1 MSVDEALREAAKV
14 SKAWPYEE
22 ARKLL
27 KRYPD
32 GPGARGIVFETG
44 YGPSGLPHLG
54 TFQEV
59 ARTLM
64 VRHALAE
71 MVDWPSRLIAFS
83 DDMDGMR
90 KVPPGVPHQDMMHDH
105 LDQPLSRVPDPFG
118 CGHDSYAAHNNNLLR
133 QFLDRFGF
141 DYEFLSSTACY
152 GSGRFDE
159 TLKAVLR
166 NFAAIMDVMLPTL
179 REERRKT
186 YSPVLP
192 VSRITG
198 KVLQV
203 PVEVVDPEAGLVRYT
218 DSASGETVEQSILSG
233 GAKLQWKVDWAM
245 RWVAL
250 GVDYEMSGKDH
261 IDGVIQSGKIARILG
276 ARPPEGFN
284 YELFLDENGEKI
296 SKTKGNGVTIDEWL
310 TYAPPESLSFYI
322 YRDPKKAKQL
332 SFGIIPKAVDE
343 YQQFLAAY
351 PNQPWKERLGNPV
364 WHMHSGKPPP
374 ARMPLSFAILLNLV
388 GVASTDDK
396 DLLWAFVQRYAPD
409 TSPET
414 HPELDSLIGYAV
426 TYFRDFVKESLR
438 RRAPDEKEAA
448 ALRDL
453 DAELAKLPADAPAED
468 IQNLVFEVGK
478 AHKFEN
484 LRDWFKA
491 LYETLLGTSQGPRMG
506 SFIALYGID
515 NSRTLIAEALGA
527 YWTRLGS
534 ASRMGSNPGRAG
546 GAGLRRSARNDVLRR
561 AP

>member
-1 MSVDEALREAAKV
+1 LSVDPALREAASV

-32 GPGARGIVFETG
+32 GPGERGIIFETG

-71 MVDWPSRLIAFS
+71 LVDWPSRLIAFS

-90 KVPPGVPHQDMMHDH
+90 KVPPGVPHQDMMHEH
-105 LDQPLSRVPDPFG
+105 LHQPLSRVPDPFG
-118 CGHDSYAAHNNNLLR
+118 CGHASYAAHNNNLLR

-141 DYEFLSSTACY
+141 DYEFLSSTDCY

-166 NFAAIMDVMLPTL
+166 NYSAIMDVMLPTL
-179 REERRKT
+179 REERRQT

-192 VSRITG
+192 ISRVTG
-198 KVLQV
+198 AVLQV
-203 PVEVVDPEAGLVRYT
+203 PIVIADAEAGTVRYT
-218 DSASGETVEQSILSG
+218 DPASGETVEQSILSG
-233 GAKLQWKVDWAM
+233 GAKLQWKVDWAA

-250 GVDYEMSGKDH
+250 GVDYEMAGKDH
-261 IDGVIQSGKIARILG
+261 IDGMIQSGKIARVLG
-276 ARPPEGFN
+276 ARPPDGFN

-310 TYAPPESLSFYI
+310 TYAPRESLSFYI
-322 YRDPKKAKQL
+322 YREPRKAKQL

-351 PNQPWKERLGNPV
+351 PGQAWKERLGNPV
-364 WHMHSGKPPP
+364 HHVHSGQVPA
-374 ARMPLSFAILLNLV
+374 ARMPISFALLLNLV
-388 GVASTDDK
+388 SVALTEDK
-396 DLLWAFVQRYAPD
+396 ELLWEYVKRYAPEA
-409 TSPET
+409 SPET
-414 HPELDSLIGYAV
+414 HPDLDALIGHAAV
-426 TYFRDFVKESLR
+426 YFRDFVKSSLSR
-438 RRAPDEKEAA
+438 RPPDAKEAA

-453 DAELAKLPADAPAED
+453 DSQLSALPADAPAED

-478 AHKFEN
+478 AHQFEN

-515 NSRTLIAEALGA
+515 NSRRLIAEALGQ
-527 YWTRLGS
+527 
-534 ASRMGSNPGRAG
+534 
-546 GAGLRRSARNDVLRR
+546 V
-561 AP
+561 

>member
-1 MSVDEALREAAKV
+1 MTIPQEIREAAKV

-32 GPGARGIVFETG
+32 GPGEKGIIFETG

-64 VRHALAE
+64 VRHALTE
-71 MVDWPSRLIAFS
+71 MVDWPTRLIAFS

-118 CGHDSYAAHNNNLLR
+118 CGHESYADHNNNLLKA
-133 QFLDRFGF
+133 FLDRFGF
-141 DYEFLSSTACY
+141 DYEFMASSECY
-152 GSGRFDE
+152 HSGRFDE
-159 TLKAVLR
+159 ALRQVLR
-166 NFAAIMDVMLPTL
+166 KYDAIMDVMLPTL
-179 REERRKT
+179 REERRQT

-192 VSRITG
+192 ISQVNG

-203 PVEVVDPEAGLVRYT
+203 PVEVVDAEAGLIRYT
-218 DSASGETVEQSILSG
+218 DPATGGQVEQSILSG

-245 RWVAL
+245 RWYAL
-250 GVDYEMSGKDH
+250 GVDYEMAGKDL
-261 IDGVIQSGKIARILG
+261 IDSVTQSSKIVRILG
-276 ARPPEGFN
+276 SRPPEGFN

-296 SKTKGNGVTIDEWL
+296 SKTKGNGVTIDQWL
-310 TYAPPESLSFYI
+310 TYAPQESLAFYI
-322 YRDPKKAKQL
+322 YREPKRAKQL

-343 YQQFLAAY
+343 YHQFLAAY
-351 PNQPWKERLGNPV
+351 PTQEADKKLGNPV
-364 WHMHSGKPPP
+364 HHIHAGNPPQ
-374 ARMPLSFAILLNLV
+374 ARMPLTFALLLNLV

-396 DLLWAFVQRYAPD
+396 DLLWAFVKRYAPD
-409 TSPET
+409 VSPET
-414 HPELDSLIGYAV
+414 HPELDALIGYAAV
-426 TYFRDFVKESLR
+426 YFRDFVKDSLQ

-453 DAELAKLPADAPAED
+453 DAQLASAVPGEDPAEVY
-468 IQNLVFEVGK
+468 QNIVYEVGK
-478 AHKFEN
+478 AHFGKEN
-484 LRDWFKA
+484 LRDWFKT

-506 SFIALYGID
+506 SFIALFGLEG
-515 NSRTLIAEALGA
+515 SRKLIAEALA
-527 YWTRLGS
+527 
-534 ASRMGSNPGRAG
+534 A
-546 GAGLRRSARNDVLRR
+546 
-561 AP
+561 

>member
-1 MSVDEALREAAKV
+1 VNVPQELRAAALV

-32 GPGARGIVFETG
+32 GPPASEIVFETG

-64 VRHALAE
+64 VRHALSE

-90 KVPPGVPHQDMMHDH
+90 KVPPGVPNQDMMHDH
-105 LDQPLSRVPDPFG
+105 LDQPLSRVPDPYG
-118 CGHDSYAAHNNNLLR
+118 CGHESYAAHNNNLLR

-141 DYEFLSSTACY
+141 DYEFLASSDCY

-159 TLKAVLR
+159 ALRQVLR
-166 NFAAIMDVMLPTL
+166 RFDAIMGVMLPTL
-179 REERRKT
+179 REERRQT

-192 VSRITG
+192 ISPESG

-203 PVEVVDPEAGLVRYT
+203 PVEVVDAEAGIVRYA
-218 DSASGETVEQSILSG
+218 DPASQQAVEQSILSG

-250 GVDYEMSGKDH
+250 GVDYEMSGKDL
-261 IDGVIQSGKIARILG
+261 IDSVTQSSKIARILG

-296 SKTKGNGVTIDEWL
+296 SKTRGNGVTIDEWL
-310 TYAPPESLSFYI
+310 TYAPEESLVFYL
-322 YRDPKKAKQL
+322 YREPKKAKQL

-343 YQQFLAAY
+343 YEQFLAAY
-351 PNQPWKERLGNPV
+351 PGQEWDKRLGNPV
-364 WHMHSGKPPP
+364 HHVHGGKVPA
-374 ARMPLSFAILLNLV
+374 ARMPLSFALLLNLV

-396 DLLWAFVQRYAPD
+396 DLIWGFVRRYAPEA
-409 TSPET
+409 SPET
-414 HPELDSLIGYAV
+414 HRELDALIDHALA
-426 TYFRDFVKESLR
+426 YFRDFVAGSLR
-438 RRAPDEKEAA
+438 RRAPDDKEAA

-453 DAELAKLPADAPAED
+453 DARLAALPLDASAEA
-468 IQNLVFEVGK
+468 IQTEVYEVGK
-478 AHKFEN
+478 AGGFEN
-484 LRDWFKA
+484 LRDWFRA

-515 NSRTLIAEALGA
+515 NSRRLIAEALA
-527 YWTRLGS
+527 S
-534 ASRMGSNPGRAG
+534 A
-546 GAGLRRSARNDVLRR
+546 
-561 AP
+561 